1 MVTVL
6 LSWLYIAFLCT
17 LIGIGVLGVF
27 KNIQFSWIYYLAAGI
42 VVITV
47 YTEYFS
53 LFAKIGAMA
62 HILLFFSALV
72 CGYVRRAKL
81 RILWKTYAPVFCS
94 SGGGI
99 FRLLHSI
106 DRLFYFQ
113 GRVSYGYEH
122 LSCGGDSSI

>member
-6 LSWLYIAFLCT
+6 LIWLYIAFLCT

-72 CGYVRRAKL
+72 CGYVRRSSDYVRRAKL
-81 RILWKTYAPVFCS
+81 RILWKTYAPVVCS
-94 SGGGI
+94 SGG
-99 FRLLHSI
+99 
-106 DRLFYFQ
+106 YF
-113 GRVSYGYEH
+113 
-122 LSCGGDSSI
+122 